1 MYENKVWTLVDLP
14 VDRKAIENKWIFKKK
29 TDADGNVTVYKARL
43 VAKSIQ
49 QVQGIDYD
57 ENFSPVAMLKSVRIM
72 LAIAAFYDYE
82 IWQMDVKTAFLNG
95 FLEEELYMMQP
106 EGFVDP
112 KGANKVCKLQRSI
125 YGLVQASRSWNKSFD
140 SVLKAFGFI
149 QTFGEACIY
158 KKVSGSFV
166 AFLILYVDDILLI
179 GNDIEFLI
187 A

>member
-1 MYENKVWTLVDLP
+1 
-14 VDRKAIENKWIFKKK
+14 
-29 TDADGNVTVYKARL
+29 
-43 VAKSIQ
+43 
-49 QVQGIDYD
+49 
-57 ENFSPVAMLKSVRIM
+57 M

-125 YGLVQASRSWNKSFD
+125 YGLVQASRSWNKRFD
-140 SVLKAFGFI
+140 SVIKAYGFI

-158 KKVSGSFV
+158 KKVSGSSV

-179 GNDIEFLI
+179 GNDIEFLDNI
-187 A
+187 KGYLNKSFSMKDLDEAAYILSIKIYRDRSKRLISFFNEYIP